1 MGSCNWW
8 HSISGNQGNTLKYAH
23 IENNLYLCTNVTYAT
38 KFFFFKLII
47 GALMVSCLKK
57 NLFFGT
63 YLSFERIFPLNV
75 AASPLNREPLRH
87 CIIAE
92 VCTGT
97 STLSFVYE

>member
-1 MGSCNWW
+1 M
-8 HSISGNQGNTLKYAH
+8 SGNQGNIRKYAH
-23 IENNLYLCTNVTYAT
+23 IEYNLYLCTNFTYAT
-38 KFFFFKLII
+38 SLFYKKKKKKTLII
-47 GALMVSCLKK
+47 GALMVSC
-57 NLFFGT
+57 LFFGT

>member
-1 MGSCNWW
+1 MYKFYIRYQVVFLTDHWC
-8 HSISGNQGNTLKYAH
+8 AH
-23 IENNLYLCTNVTYAT
+23 GILS
-38 KFFFFKLII
+38 KKK
-47 GALMVSCLKK
+47 KK

-63 YLSFERIFPLNV
+63 YLSFERIYPLNV